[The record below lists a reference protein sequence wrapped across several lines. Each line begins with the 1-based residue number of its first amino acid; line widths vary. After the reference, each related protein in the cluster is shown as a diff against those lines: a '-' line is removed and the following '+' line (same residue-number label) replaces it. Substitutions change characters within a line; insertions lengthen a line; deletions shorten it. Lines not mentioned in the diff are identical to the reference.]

1 MQKRPLGETGVEL
14 SIIGMGGIVVMG
26 ATDADA
32 GRIVGEAFNRG
43 VNYFDVA
50 PSYGDAEER
59 LGPALAPYRDKVF
72 LACKTNRRDSAG
84 AAEEI
89 EASLKKLKTDH
100 FDLYQLH
107 ALTTVEEVEACF
119 AKGGA
124 MEAILRAKEKGQI
137 RYLGFSAH
145 SDAAA
150 MAAMHAFQFHSI
162 LFPFNMTAWHKGNF
176 GRSTM
181 DEAVRKGIAR
191 LALKAMA
198 YGPWKEG
205 QPRHHG
211 KCWYQPITDR
221 EKAAEAL
228 RWTLSMGVTAAIPP
242 GEEDLFRL
250 ALDIAETFKPM
261 ERDEMEAVEK
271 AAQERTPIFRS

>member
-1 MQKRPLGETGVEL
+1 MQKRPFGKTGTEL

-26 ATDADA
+26 ATDSDA
-32 GRIVGEAFNRG
+32 GRVVGEAVNRG

-59 LGPALAPYRDKVF
+59 LGPALAPYRDRVF
-72 LACKTNRRDSAG
+72 LACKTNRRDSTG
-84 AAEEI
+84 AQEEI

-124 MEAILRAKEKGQI
+124 MEVILKAKEKGQI

-145 SDAAA
+145 SDEAA
-150 MAAMHAFQFHSI
+150 MAAMHAFPFDSI
-162 LFPFNMTAWHKGNF
+162 LFPFNMATWHAGSF
-176 GRSTM
+176 GKRTM
-181 DEAVRKGIAR
+181 EEAVRKGIAR

-198 YGPWKEG
+198 YGPWQEG
-205 QPRHHG
+205 QPRHHA
-211 KCWYQPITDR
+211 KCWYEPITDR
-221 EKAAEAL
+221 KKAAEAL
-228 RWTLSMGVTAAIPP
+228 RWTLSLGVTAAIPP

-250 ALDIAETFKPM
+250 ALDIAETFMPL

-271 AAQERTPIFRS
+271 AARDRTPIFRS

>member
-1 MQKRPLGETGVEL
+1 MQKRPFGNTGAEL

-26 ATDADA
+26 ATDSDA
-32 GRIVGEAFNRG
+32 GRVVGEAVNRG

-59 LGPALAPYRDKVF
+59 LGPALAPYRDRVF

-89 EASLKKLKTDH
+89 EASLKKLKTDR

-107 ALTTVEEVEACF
+107 ALTTEEEVEACF

-124 MEAILRAKEKGQI
+124 MEAILKAKEKGLI

-150 MAAMHAFQFHSI
+150 IAAMRAFQFDSI
-162 LFPFNMTAWHKGNF
+162 LFPFNMTTWHKGSF
-176 GRSTM
+176 GQHTM
-181 DEAVRKGIAR
+181 EEATRKGVAR

-198 YGPWKEG
+198 NEPWQEG
-205 QPRHHG
+205 QPRHHS
-211 KCWYQPITDR
+211 KCWYEHITDR
-221 EKAAEAL
+221 TKAAQAL
-228 RWTLSMGVTAAIPP
+228 RWTLSLGITAALPP

-250 ALDIAETFKPM
+250 ALDIAETFKHM
-261 ERDEMEAVEK
+261 EREEMEAVEK
-271 AAQERTPIFRS
+271 AAQERSPIFRS